1 MLEWE
6 IKVSKSNMTET
17 ESLFLSSENSYLMIC
32 NTLEVAL
39 YPYSPSNKNLYKRHF
54 RAKTEL
60 STKDTACD
68 S

>member
-1 MLEWE
+1 
-6 IKVSKSNMTET
+6 MTET